1 MKITVYLTGGIACYK
16 AVEVVRGLEKAGH
29 KVRIVM
35 TKNAEKFVGSVTLAS
50 LTKYPV
56 LDDLWTKKNQANIPH
71 VHLAQWT
78 ELAVVVPATASF
90 IAKIAN
96 GFADEAA
103 TTTFLA
109 TSAPKL
115 IIPAM
120 NDQMWNNPA
129 TQRNLSKLKLD
140 GIKIMEPAV
149 GVLAEGYSAK
159 GRMPELKNILLWIGK
174 QIRRAKKL
182 ANKKIIVTAG
192 GTLEAIDPVRFIGNR
207 SSGKMGIA
215 IAKAAANLGANV
227 TLIYANITV
236 SLPHD
241 PLIKN
246 VHVESTEDMLNIVE
260 KYFVD
265 CNALIM
271 VAAVADWRVKRI
283 ADHKLKKN
291 ANQDTLNLSLIKTP
305 DILKTVSKQKG
316 KDQIIMGF
324 AAETN
329 ELLKNASKKLQEKD
343 ADYIIANDVS
353 QNVFGNDQD
362 QVTIL
367 SRHNTPKKL
376 KKMSKNEV
384 AKYLVNIIVQEFDK

>member
-56 LDDLWTKKNQANIPH
+56 LDDLWTKKNQASIPH

-384 AKYLVNIIVQEFDK
+384 AEYLVNIIVQEFDK

>member
-56 LDDLWTKKNQANIPH
+56 LDDLWTKKNQASIPH

>member
-56 LDDLWTKKNQANIPH
+56 LDDLWTKKNQASIPH

-305 DILKTVSKQKG
+305 DILKTVSKQRG

>member
-1 MKITVYLTGGIACYK
+1 M
-16 AVEVVRGLEKAGH
+16 
-29 KVRIVM
+29 
-35 TKNAEKFVGSVTLAS
+35 
-50 LTKYPV
+50 
-56 LDDLWTKKNQANIPH
+56 
-71 VHLAQWT
+71 
-78 ELAVVVPATASF
+78 PATASF

>member
-1 MKITVYLTGGIACYK
+1 MYLTGGIACYK

-56 LDDLWTKKNQANIPH
+56 LDDLWTKKNQASIPH

>member
-56 LDDLWTKKNQANIPH
+56 LDDLWTKKNQASIPH

-283 ADHKLKKN
+283 AHHKLKKN